1 MERVLDVLKDC
12 KDLTS
17 NQLSETIKTAVN
29 QFVDGAEQS
38 DDLTL
43 LTIRYRRPTDSNL
56 LYFERF
62 HILVHNGTFINTLW
76 TLIDIKTLT
85 NNIESKT
92 TSEGITNEFLV
103 EFIVTFCLGILT
115 LLFQ

>member
-1 MERVLDVLKDC
+1 IQLLPVKANLPIGVFDDTNYVLQEAQLPTDTTIFLYTDGLTEAKNRQRKCFKMERVLDALKDC

-43 LTIRYRRPTDSNL
+43 LTIRYQRPTDSNT
-56 LYFERF
+56 
-62 HILVHNGTFINTLW
+62 I
-76 TLIDIKTLT
+76 
-85 NNIESKT
+85 
-92 TSEGITNEFLV
+92 
-103 EFIVTFCLGILT
+103 
-115 LLFQ
+115 